1 VVGPRFSVGF
11 EFRQFSYNSAMTSA
25 DVVNLA
31 VETFRNN
38 NFDKPPDGDR
48 FFEKYGVGNNTIR
61 LDGPFERFN
70 HYKDLLAALRAADE
84 QKFGVIHKGTPLY
97 FLSWLAFD
105 LRRFEAALHFLDAA
119 IAEDKRK
126 DPSGW
131 FNNPGPQFLVLNPS
145 HAAKRTVEALSDR
158 IGQELQRF
166 EQQYHVK
173 FSRDDFIRRFA
184 EPMMKGGNAAVAAA
198 FYVFVLEFD
207 DHVAEVSLRSA
218 PVLGSYQPLFV
229 HLFKG
234 GLLLETLLKLAFPQ
248 VVATNPK
255 TTLGTL
261 LQHNDFRARF
271 GFNPSSIADVTV
283 TQLCSDATDTKPET
297 AFQTTGR
304 LRNMAGHNLVRDPLP
319 SVPRDFVTLASQE
332 INAFLYALLTLYP

>member
-1 VVGPRFSVGF
+1 
-11 EFRQFSYNSAMTSA
+11 MTSA
-25 DVVNLA
+25 DLVQLA
-31 VETFRNN
+31 VETFREN
-38 NFDKPPDGDR
+38 NFDKASEGDR
-48 FFEKYGVGNNTIR
+48 FFETYGVGNNRIH

-70 HYKDLLAALRAADE
+70 HYKELLTALRAVDE
-84 QKFGVIHKGTPLY
+84 QKFAVIHKGTPLY

-105 LRRFEAALHFLDAA
+105 LHRFEAALHFLDAA

-145 HAAKRTVEALSDR
+145 HAAKRTVERLSLR
-158 IGQELQRF
+158 IGHELQRF
-166 EQQYHVK
+166 EQQLHVK
-173 FSRDDFIRRFA
+173 FSLDDFIRGFA
-184 EPMMKGGNAAVAAA
+184 EPMVTSGNAAVVAA

-207 DHVAEVSLRSA
+207 DHVTEVSLRSA

-248 VVATNPK
+248 IVATNPK
-255 TTLGTL
+255 STLGTL
-261 LQHNDFRARF
+261 LQHDDFKSRF
-271 GFNPSSIADVTV
+271 GFNPSSIAEVPIL
-283 TQLCSDATDTKPET
+283 QLCTEARDPKAET

-304 LRNMAGHNLVRDPLP
+304 LRNMAGHNLIRDPLP
-319 SVPRDFVTLASQE
+319 RVPEDFVTLARQE
-332 INAFLYALLTLYP
+332 INAFLCAVVTLYI